1 MASRNLNMRGTRDR
15 TKEFLEKVTEEHG
28 DIKYERK
35 TRKNPLE
42 KLSKEK
48 RKLHKLEKRK
58 RETNK
63 ETEVFLDS
71 VNDIKKNIE
80 NLKMKVEEVRIKQG
94 IFFSAPVLIE
104 KDMAELEQLSDVI
117 YSECYTI
124 QAQIKTLERDSSLKF
139 GTQRKVC
146 CMQNEYLLSQM
157 KKVMDDFRLMQTG
170 YVDKRKRQYRENWV
184 TSTEKAPS
192 STECVNSTES
202 VKVVENGI
210 NHSKKGKSK
219 KSKKSETFTEDKQT
233 DEPEDDLNGNSFKRD
248 KTRWSDR
255 FFKRKKSKT
264 KLEQEESLQNGTEN
278 SPSLILENG
287 NGIDSENNLIYKREN
302 SENSSISEG
311 KEDVDKNDGES
322 TFKREKSRFS
332 DRFKLKGRKSD
343 KKIDQDKTSD
353 VKKSENTDSEIEHTE
368 TLKRD
373 KSRFSGRFFKR
384 KISETNSNEEEEEVE
399 EDIDLAFQ
407 RYSQVDDQLNIDS
420 ENANEGST
428 LKRDK
433 NRLSGIFK
441 RLKSKTKSNENDIQQ
456 ISEEGNKSVSN
467 DNSDFGDKVVSQ
479 ISEDGDNS
487 HETEISF
494 KRDSESFSK
503 VEPQETIE
511 LKSKESPNGKKISK
525 GGKFKLP
532 IKVSFRKERSPQKSI
547 EESETSFIASENKIK
562 NSDTLDEE
570 MEPMIS
576 RNNHKSESSGSC
588 NTILDLTPK
597 NSSQPLEHER
607 LIGTPS
613 DISNGVNAEKGK
625 KTKRKLFTF
634 KKQKSESTFKPNGL
648 QSSPLQETSEDH
660 EQEEESPLIAKYNEV
675 NVDTK
680 SRQIIT
686 LGPEKTLNS
695 NGASNLRNGENLVIN
710 IEGKKSEIETG
721 PIIRRKSDQSFTDSE
736 KSIESS
742 AEVSFIDE
750 SNGRGGKSRFN
761 GIFRSKRSKS
771 ETISELDESQQ
782 KLIDTSQNRLM
793 EERKDDHAKVEIDT
807 SREIQIQHL
816 ADSHMIVDIETE
828 KSKEELKAI
837 ELREERLKNLEQNI
851 SGVADLQKELHSI
864 VHSGGEQMDR
874 IEDYV
879 DNSKYNVEYGQAQ
892 LIEAKKYQRK
902 FRKRRIILA
911 TVGGSIILIVVIVI
925 LIVAL

>member
-28 DIKYERK
+28 DIICERK

-71 VNDIKKNIE
+71 VNEIKKNIE
-80 NLKMKVEEVRIKQG
+80 NLKTKVEEVRIKQG

-117 YSECYTI
+117 YIECYTI

-192 STECVNSTES
+192 STES
-202 VKVVENGI
+202 VKVVANGI
-210 NHSKKGKSK
+210 DHSKKGKSK

-233 DEPEDDLNGNSFKRD
+233 DEPEEDDLNGNSFKRD

-287 NGIDSENNLIYKREN
+287 NGVESENNLIFKREN
-302 SENSSISEG
+302 SENSSISED

-353 VKKSENTDSEIEHTE
+353 VKKSENADSEID

-373 KSRFSGRFFKR
+373 RSRLSGRFFKR

-407 RYSQVDDQLNIDS
+407 RYSQVDDKQSIDS

-433 NRLSGIFK
+433 NRFSGIFK
-441 RLKSKTKSNENDIQQ
+441 RLKSKTKSNEDDIQQ

-467 DNSDFGDKVVSQ
+467 ENSDFGDKVVSQ
-479 ISEDGDNS
+479 ISEEGDNS
-487 HETEISF
+487 PDETEISF

-503 VEPQETIE
+503 VEPQEAIE
-511 LKSKESPNGKKISK
+511 LKSKESPNGKKTTK

-547 EESETSFIASENKIK
+547 EESETSFIASEDKIE
-562 NSDTLDEE
+562 NSDMLDEE
-570 MEPMIS
+570 TEPMIS
-576 RNNHKSESSGSC
+576 RNNHKSESSGSA
-588 NTILDLTPK
+588 NIILDLTPK

-625 KTKRKLFTF
+625 KAKRKLFFF
-634 KKQKSESTFKPNGL
+634 KKQKSESAFKPNGL
-648 QSSPLQETSEDH
+648 QSSPLQETSENH

-675 NVDTK
+675 NVDSK

-686 LGPEKTLNS
+686 LGPEKTINS
-695 NGASNLRNGENLVIN
+695 NCASNLRNGENLVIN
-710 IEGKKSEIETG
+710 VEGKKSEIETG

-742 AEVSFIDE
+742 AEVSFIE

-782 KLIDTSQNRLM
+782 KLIDTSQNRYM
-793 EERKDDHAKVEIDT
+793 EERKDNNAKVENDT
-807 SREIQIQHL
+807 SSGIQIQHL
-816 ADSHMIVDIETE
+816 ADGHMKGDIETE

-851 SGVADLQKELHSI
+851 SGIADLQKELHSI
-864 VHSGGEQMDR
+864 VHSGGEQMDS
-874 IEDYV
+874 IEDYA
-879 DNSKYNVEYGQAQ
+879 DNSKYNVQYGQAQ
-892 LIEAKKYQRK
+892 LIKAEKYQTK
-902 FRKRRIILA
+902 FRKRRMILA
-911 TVGGSIILIVVIVI
+911 TVGVVVIVVIVIVI
-925 LIVAL
+925 LIVTV